1 MPLKLLIV
9 DDDRNFIETLEDG
22 LRLKQVDAEIKVAKS
37 AREGLDELAR
47 TKPSLIILDVQ
58 LPDMHGIEFM
68 KIIKDSDRLKDVPVI
83 FISAKYTEPADR
95 AEAVLG
101 GAASFFSKPID
112 IEELWKEIRYLLD
125 RPAGGKP

>member
-1 MPLKLLIV
+1 MPIKLLIV

-22 LRLKQVDAEIKVAKS
+22 LRLKQLDAEITVAKS
-37 AREGLDELAR
+37 AREGLDELA
-47 TKPSLIILDVQ
+47 KEPPSLIILDVQ

-68 KIIKDSDRLKDVPVI
+68 KVIKDSARLKEVPII

-101 GAASFFSKPID
+101 GAAAFFSKPID
-112 IEELWKEIRYLLD
+112 IEELWKEIKYLLD
-125 RPAGGKP
+125 KKS

>member
-1 MPLKLLIV
+1 MPIKLLIV

-22 LRLKQVDAEIKVAKS
+22 LRLKQVDAEITVAKS
-37 AREGLDELAR
+37 AREGLDALA
-47 TKPSLIILDVQ
+47 KAAPSLIILDVQ

-68 KIIKDSDRLKDVPVI
+68 KVIKDSARLKSVPII

-101 GAASFFSKPID
+101 GAAAFFSKPID

-125 RPAGGKP
+125 TKK

>member
-1 MPLKLLIV
+1 MPIKLLIV
-9 DDDRNFIETLEDG
+9 DDDKNFIETLEDG
-22 LRLKQVDAEIKVAKS
+22 LRLKQVDAEIVVAKS
-37 AREGLDELAR
+37 AREGLDELAKR
-47 TKPSLIILDVQ
+47 PPSLIILDVQ

-68 KIIKDSDRLKDVPVI
+68 KVIKDSARLKDVPII

-101 GAASFFSKPID
+101 GAAAFFSKPID

-125 RPAGGKP
+125 TKK

>member
-1 MPLKLLIV
+1 MPIKLLIV

-22 LRLKQVDAEIKVAKS
+22 LRLKQVDAEITVAKS
-37 AREGLDELAR
+37 AREGLDELA
-47 TKPSLIILDVQ
+47 KAAPSLIILDVQ

-68 KIIKDSDRLKDVPVI
+68 KVIKDSARLKSVPII

-101 GAASFFSKPID
+101 GAAAFFSKPID

-125 RPAGGKP
+125 TKK